1 MVLGVPEPVPV
12 PVPVGDGVLEGVAD
26 KVEVGEGVAVRV
38 LVEVPDRV
46 WVGVWVCDIDGVL
59 DEDKEVEGVPD
70 GVFEGE
76 GVLRSRLA
84 WKRTLAIR
92 SKQTTLL
99 RAAIILNAI
108 TTR

>member
-12 PVPVGDGVLEGVAD
+12 P
-26 KVEVGEGVAVRV
+26 
-38 LVEVPDRV
+38 
-46 WVGVWVCDIDGVL
+46 VWVCDIDGVL